1 LSDLCAIVLLIKKVK
16 NMDELFNSKALEA
29 SIKRCFAEV
38 ISERFSHLLHPTTPK
53 EVEKQAGNKLVKIEE
68 AAQFTGYRVKY
79 IYNLVS
85 QNAIPFVRMRNSLRF
100 DLNELDL
107 WMRSGQPQ
115 IINLGLKRLK
125 GE

>member
-1 LSDLCAIVLLIKKVK
+1 M
-16 NMDELFNSKALEA
+16 NELFNTKAFEA
-29 SIKRCFAEV
+29 SIKKCLAEV
-38 ISERFSHLLHPTTPK
+38 ITERFSHLLPQIPAKT
-53 EVEKQAGNKLVKIEE
+53 VETQSGNKLVKIEE

-85 QNAIPFVRMRNSLRF
+85 QKAIPFVRMRNSLRF

-107 WMRSGQPQ
+107 WMRSGQPK
-115 IINLGLKRLK
+115 IIDLGIKRLK